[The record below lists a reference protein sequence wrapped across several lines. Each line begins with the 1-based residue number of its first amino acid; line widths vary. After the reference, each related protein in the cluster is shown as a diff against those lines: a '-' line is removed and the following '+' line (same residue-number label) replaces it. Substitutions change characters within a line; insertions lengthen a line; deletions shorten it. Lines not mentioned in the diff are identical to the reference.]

1 MARKSQAQRI
11 REVQELIAAYGDA
24 GFGPNE
30 WAVGFLNSVLHQ
42 MDVRGRY
49 ATKRQRDRIDAMVA
63 EGVPTPKGDMELVA
77 KMDAAVKYWTAQNDR
92 EWERNVL
99 TDMRG
104 RVFLGKSMSDKQMKL
119 LNDII
124 ARHAK
129 DIDGSNVMNVTPEQR
144 ADLEILVKLYDG
156 YAGQWQNERPAVR
169 KAVARVTD
177 FLAGTLTIEEYHYN
191 KLMKAMGAK
200 LRRVK
205 NPRFNAMDLAKFCHR
220 EWVNGEVVTTNYIVT
235 VMTDTYVDVNGR
247 IVNDFLLPTG
257 EVKTLDAETVGKVR
271 KRKSDLV

>member
-11 REVQELIAAYGDA
+11 REVQALIAAYGEA

-49 ATKRQRDRIDAMVA
+49 PTKRQRDRIDAMVE
-63 EGVPTPKGDMELVA
+63 EGVPTPKGDMALVA
-77 KMDAAVKYWTAQNDR
+77 KMDAAVKYWTEKNER

-119 LNDII
+119 LNDLI

-129 DIDGSNVMNVTPEQR
+129 DIDGGNYMDVTPEQR
-144 ADLEILVKLYDG
+144 ADLEILVKLYRG
-156 YAGQWQNERPAVR
+156 YSGQWQSERPAVR
-169 KAVARVTD
+169 KAWERVNN
-177 FLAGTLTIEEYHYN
+177 FLAGEVLIEEYHYN

-200 LRRVK
+200 LRRMK
-205 NPRFNAMDLAKFCHR
+205 NPRFNMLDLAKFTER
-220 EWVNGEVVTTNYIVT
+220 KFVEGAWVKTNSIVTT
-235 VMTDTYVDVNGR
+235 MTDAYVDDRGR
-247 IVNDFLLPTG
+247 IVNDFLLPGG
-257 EVKTLDAETVGKVR
+257 EVKTLVAELVGKVR